1 MTTDATLRP
10 EDRSLVT
17 CPQCGGKTA
26 VVLRD
31 STSEPVK
38 CTHCT
43 AVLDKDLLALGMTPP
58 SSGSVSESPTNIVAN
73 MPFGRYQLLRE
84 LGRGGMGIV
93 WLAQDPS
100 LRRQV
105 ALKLLSGAGPEDLAR
120 FEREA
125 RTAASL
131 SHPNIAPVYEVGV
144 QDGRPYLAMQY
155 IAGKTLDQ
163 ALSDKRPSPRHSAEI
178 IRDAARAVHYAHENG
193 VIHRDLKPQNIMLQ
207 PEGDASRIYV
217 LDFGLARRTD
227 VASSISMSGV
237 VVGTPAFMSPEQA
250 AGAADLDARS
260 DVYGLGATLY
270 SMVTGKPPYEGGT
283 PIDIIFKVAHTD
295 PPSPKKYTPTLH
307 ADLET
312 IIMTAMARE
321 KDRRYATAA
330 AFADDLQRFL
340 DNEAIHARPAS
351 IMYRLSRRVRKHP
364 AWITAGLAALVALA
378 LGGTLLASGVREKG
392 KRDATLRSAQAELG
406 KRNWEA
412 AKILFL
418 ELNEHDPRP
427 DYAAAI
433 AQCVQEIAKDK
444 EAAETAKRRLSVAD
458 RAKHVGERLDDAVDH
473 FEQMRFDPGRT
484 WAIVE
489 SALKEADKLVA
500 EDDGVAEALVQRA
513 RARRMIHKRTLAR
526 VDIDRAIEL
535 DPSHRPARIERI
547 RIILDQLTVMMAG
560 RSSGTM
566 STLAQLQ
573 GSLETAERDREA
585 VRGDTGLLPP
595 KSERDLEVLTTM
607 KCFVE
612 GHDQDEAVVRL
623 ASIAGQ
629 DAEAWYWLAIFQDS
643 NKQRDAALKSIE
655 KALELRPDFSKARWH
670 YGTMLNKRGQTTTAL
685 AEYTEACRLDPF
697 DAYPLLNRAISLHN
711 MGNTDAAWQAVRGVV
726 DLDPEVV
733 QAWDLV
739 VRVAVA
745 RNELNEARI
754 AADRCIQ
761 LHPTRPEGYH
771 GRSRYHE
778 AKGEHAQMLPYL
790 KQAIERT
797 GDHDSLR
804 PHLDCSMAMALI
816 KTGRVSDALARAED
830 AIRVAPTHARGWYW
844 KGAALHQLGRLEES
858 VRAFDEAIRCNDK
871 DVDFWTGRGISMIE
885 LGDRDTAVRDFS
897 KALELAPKD
906 YQARAL
912 RGEVYR
918 QLQKYQE
925 AVDDLNIALELS
937 PDSVEARVNRAMC
950 FIQLHKI
957 DESLRDL
964 DAAIARDPKNQFARY
979 YRAAYHVDRKEYREA
994 LKHVDAALGSATT
1007 TRELLEHLREVCKTA
1022 LGE

>member
-17 CPQCGGKTA
+17 CPKCGGKTA
-26 VVLRD
+26 IVLRE
-31 STSEPVK
+31 SSNGPVK

-43 AVLDKDLLALGMTPP
+43 AVIDKGLLALGMGPGAQ
-58 SSGSVSESPTNIVAN
+58 SSMSESPTNIVAN

-100 LRRQV
+100 LGRQV
-105 ALKLLSGAGPEDLAR
+105 ALKLLSGAGPEDIAR

-144 QDGRPYLAMQY
+144 QDGRPYLAMQF

-163 ALSDKRPSPRHSAEI
+163 TLGDKRPAPRRSAEI
-178 IRDAARAVHYAHENG
+178 IRDAARAVHHAHENG

-270 SMVTGKPPYEGGT
+270 AMVTGKPPYEGGT

-321 KDRRYATAA
+321 KERRYATAA

-340 DNEAIHARPAS
+340 DNEAIQARPAS

-364 AWITAGLAALVALA
+364 AWITAGLAAVVALA
-378 LGGTLLASGVREKG
+378 LGVTLLAGGAREKA
-392 KRDATLRSAQAELG
+392 KRAATLVQAELAFSS
-406 KRNWEA
+406 KRWEV
-412 AKILFL
+412 AKTHYA
-418 ELNEHDPRP
+418 ELNEHDPQPAYSDRMREC
-427 DYAAAI
+427 DAM
-433 AQCVQEIAKDK
+433 IAK
-444 EAAETAKRRLSVAD
+444 EAEERAVAQRRLSIAD
-458 RAKHVGERLDDAVDH
+458 RAKHVGERLDDAVEH
-473 FEQMRFDPGRT
+473 FEQMRFDASRT

-489 SALKEADKLVA
+489 SSLKEADKLVA
-500 EDDGVAEALVQRA
+500 EDGKVAEALVQRA
-513 RARRMIHKRTLAR
+513 RARRLLHQRTAAR

-547 RIILDQLTVMMAG
+547 RVILDQVTVMMAG
-560 RSSGTM
+560 RSTGDAGTW
-566 STLAQLQ
+566 AEFQ
-573 GSLETAERDREA
+573 GSIETAERDREA

-595 KSERDLEVLTTM
+595 KSERDLEVLATL
-607 KCFVE
+607 KAFVD
-612 GHDQDEAVVRL
+612 GHEEEAAVVRL
-623 ASIAGQ
+623 ASITGQ
-629 DAEAWYWLAIFQDS
+629 DAEAWYWLSVFQES
-643 NKQRDAALKSIE
+643 NRQPEAALKSIQ

-670 YGTMLNKRGQTTTAL
+670 HGTMLAKLGQTQPAL
-685 AEYTEACRLDPF
+685 AEYTEACRLDPY
-697 DAYPLLNRAISLHN
+697 DAYPLLNRAISLYR
-711 MGNTDAAWQAVRGVV
+711 MGKTDEAWPAIRRVL
-726 DLDPEVV
+726 DLDPDIVK
-733 QAWDLV
+733 AWELAV
-739 VRVAVA
+739 KVAVA

-754 AADRCIQ
+754 AADRCIE
-761 LHPTRPEGYH
+761 LHPSRPEGYDA
-771 GRSRYHE
+771 RARYHE
-778 AKGEHAQMLPYL
+778 AKGEHAAMLPYL
-790 KQAIERT
+790 KKAIDRT
-797 GDHDSLR
+797 ADRDPMR
-804 PHLDCSMAMALI
+804 PYLECTFAMALI
-816 KTGRVSDALARAED
+816 KTGRVSDALARADEC
-830 AIRVAPTHARGWYW
+830 IRVAPKHARGWYW
-844 KGAALHQLGRLEES
+844 RGAALHQLGRLEES
-858 VRAFDEAIRCNDK
+858 VKAFEESLRLHESEDA
-871 DVDFWTGRGISMIE
+871 WTGLGISCLE
-885 LGDRDTAVRDFS
+885 LGDREAAIRHFTKS
-897 KALELAPKD
+897 IELAPKD
-906 YQARAL
+906 TQARVL

-918 QLQKYQE
+918 QLQRYQD
-925 AVDDLNIALELS
+925 AVDDLTVALDLS
-937 PDSVEARVNRAMC
+937 PESVDALVNRGMC
-950 FIQLHKI
+950 YIQLGKI
-957 DESLRDL
+957 EASLKDL
-964 DAAIARDPKNQFARY
+964 DAAIARDPKNQYARY

-994 LKHVDAALGSATT
+994 LKHVEAALGTATT
-1007 TRELLEHLREVCKTA
+1007 TRELLEHLREVCKEA